1 VAAAKRRFVRP
12 DARTVDSG
20 EEGESVFTSRA
31 ARVGANEDLFRQVN
45 RKVASFGN
53 GHVPYLEL
61 VCECSA
67 TDCHEHVQLTSQ
79 EFEAVRADPRHFAV
93 HPGHV
98 DGRFETA
105 VAGNE
110 RFVLVE
116 KLGEAG
122 EVAEALEDHADA

>member
-1 VAAAKRRFVRP
+1 MY
-12 DARTVDSG
+12 
-20 EEGESVFTSRA
+20 TSRA
-31 ARVGANEDLFRQVN
+31 ARVGANQDLFRQVN

-67 TDCHEHVQLTSQ
+67 TDCHEHVQLTSE
-79 EFEAVRADPRHFAV
+79 EFEAVRDNPRYFAV

-98 DGRFETA
+98 DGRFEHV
-105 VAGNE
+105 VASNE

-116 KLGEAG
+116 KVGEAG
-122 EVAEALEDHADA
+122 EVAEALEESTES

>member
-1 VAAAKRRFVRP
+1 M
-12 DARTVDSG
+12 
-20 EEGESVFTSRA
+20 FTSRA

-67 TDCHEHVQLTSQ
+67 TDCHEHVQLTSD
-79 EFEAVRADPRHFAV
+79 EFEAVRANPKHFAV
-93 HPGHV
+93 HEGHV
-98 DGRFETA
+98 DGRFER
-105 VAGNE
+105 VLDENE
-110 RFVLVE
+110 RFVRIE

-122 EVAEALEDHADA
+122 EVAEALEDHAES